1 MARDMNR
8 RDFLKTTAAGGAVLL
23 AGNLLQGVSRAEGNI
38 TIPEADKITVTVLTD
53 NYSDINV
60 YAHTIATRWRRA
72 PGPIENWPLHAEHGL
87 SYLVETTVN
96 GVDHAF
102 LFDFGSEFRG
112 VLRNIE
118 ILNVNFNKLEALTL
132 SHGHWD
138 HDLAFLEVM
147 KAKKPVMR
155 EGIPLHAGEQAFVE
169 RFTRE
174 ASGKV
179 FGMNPLKRED
189 IEALGFIK
197 IVETKDPTPVVPGAF
212 SSGKIDMVTDYEK
225 ILPRL
230 VRKEGTDYVQ
240 DLFPDE
246 RAIILNLKGGGLI
259 LLDGCSHRGIV
270 NAVKHAQKITGV
282 EKIHAVM
289 GGFHLVESK
298 QEIADKTIADIKALS
313 PTYIIPAHCTGFY
326 AITAFARE
334 MPKQFVLSSVG
345 TRFSF
350 GG

>member
-1 MARDMNR
+1 MDSEMTR
-8 RDFLKTTAAGGAVLL
+8 REFLQATAATGTILL
-23 AGNLLQGVSRAEGNI
+23 AGDLLTGTAMANGVVR
-38 TIPEADKITVTVLTD
+38 IPEADRVKVTVITD

-60 YAHTIATRWRRA
+60 YAHAIATRWRRA

-102 LFDFGSEFRG
+102 LFDFGCEPRG
-112 VLRNIE
+112 VLRNID
-118 ILNVNFNKLEALTL
+118 IMNINFNKLEALAL
-132 SHGHWD
+132 SHTHWD
-138 HDLAFLEVM
+138 HELAFLDVM
-147 KAKKPVMR
+147 NAKKAVMR
-155 EGIPLHAGEQAFVE
+155 EGIPFYLGEPAFVE
-169 RFTRE
+169 RFSRE
-174 ASGKV
+174 ASGRVNK
-179 FGMNPLKRED
+179 MNKLRKED
-189 IEALGFIK
+189 VEALGFIK
-197 IVETKDPTPVVPGAF
+197 IIETPKAVPIIPGAYT
-212 SSGKIDMVTDYEK
+212 SGRINMVTDYEK

-230 VRKEGTDYVQ
+230 VTKQGDNYVQ

-246 RAIILNLKGGGLI
+246 QAIILNLKGKGLI
-259 LLDGCSHRGIV
+259 VLDGCSHRGVV
-270 NAVKHAQKITGV
+270 NAVKHAQKITGI
-282 EKIHAVM
+282 EKIHAIM

-298 QEIADKTIADIKALS
+298 QEVADRTVADIKGLS

-345 TRFSF
+345 TQFTF